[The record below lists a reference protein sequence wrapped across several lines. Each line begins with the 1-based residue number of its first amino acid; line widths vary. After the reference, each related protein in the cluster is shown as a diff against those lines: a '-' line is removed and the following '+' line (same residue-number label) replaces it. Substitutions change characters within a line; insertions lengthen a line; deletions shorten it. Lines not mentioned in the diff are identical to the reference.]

1 MLAIKFKRI
10 GKKHQPS
17 YRIVVNEKR
26 SKMGGDCVED
36 LGWYNPIS
44 KELKINKERAEYRL
58 KTGAQPTD
66 SVYNLLVKVGVIS
79 GPKRKVHKIVKKQE
93 EIPAA
98 GKAQNEIRPAD
109 QNPAVAETK

>member
-17 YRIVVNEKR
+17 YRIIIAEKR
-26 SKMGGDCVED
+26 SKMGGDCIED

-44 KELKINKERAEYRL
+44 KEFKVKKERAEYRL

-66 SVYNLLVKVGVIS
+66 SVYNLLVKAGVIS
-79 GPKRKVHKIVKKQE
+79 GTKRPVHKVIKKTE
-93 EIPAA
+93 EKP
-98 GKAQNEIRPAD
+98 
-109 QNPAVAETK
+109 VTAETK

>member
-26 SKMGGDCVED
+26 SKMSGRFIED
-36 LGWYNPIS
+36 IGWYNPFS
-44 KELKINKERAEYRL
+44 KEFKVDKERALYRI

-66 SVYNLLVKVGVIS
+66 SVYNLLVKAEVIS
-79 GPKRKVHKIVKKQE
+79 GAKKPKHKIFKKSE
-93 EIPAA
+93 EKPAEAAVAIEAQAAPAA
-98 GKAQNEIRPAD
+98 
-109 QNPAVAETK
+109 AETK